1 MMNKKWCAAIV
12 AAATLAGGMALA
24 GSAYA
29 DEPEYSP
36 ESWSVA
42 EALNTENKKLYL
54 QAIHAAHEKAEETG
68 KVQAIFYRNDHNI
81 CLLYTSPSPRDK
93 RQSRMPSSA

>member
-42 EALNTENKKLYL
+42 EALNTENKKTVL
-54 QAIHAAHEKAEETG
+54 TG
-68 KVQAIFYRNDHNI
+68 YS
-81 CLLYTSPSPRDK
+81 CCS
-93 RQSRMPSSA
+93 